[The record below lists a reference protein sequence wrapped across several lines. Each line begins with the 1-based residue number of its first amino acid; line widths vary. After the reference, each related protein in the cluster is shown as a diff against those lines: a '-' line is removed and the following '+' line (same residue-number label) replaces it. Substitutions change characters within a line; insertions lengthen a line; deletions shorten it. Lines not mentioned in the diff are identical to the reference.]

1 MTSAAAATEW
11 YILKQVVPLSR
22 AQNTACKMLA
32 RVAAQVDL
40 LVVCAGY
47 QKLDSLQDLDFD
59 DLDKHWQVKHLP
71 IPYLLKSQTIH
82 PLLKQQ
88 CLDRQAQQA
97 AALSRHCL
105 RVTRRT
111 QHDGHL
117 PLRCAADQ
125 HGWPPKGCQVCTA
138 FAEAW
143 ALQGDLV

>member
-22 AQNTACKMLA
+22 AQNKACKMLA

-71 IPYLLKSQTIH
+71 IPYLLRSQTIH

-88 CLDRQAQQA
+88 CLD
-97 AALSRHCL
+97 
-105 RVTRRT
+105 
-111 QHDGHL
+111 
-117 PLRCAADQ
+117 
-125 HGWPPKGCQVCTA
+125 
-138 FAEAW
+138 
-143 ALQGDLV
+143 